1 MDYSLLVLKHNL
13 SVTREFNESIFIR
26 MEDESNFVINVLE
39 NFQIIFEE
47 AQVASTTDKNQANV
61 FQRLAEF
68 FKKIF
73 GTFAEKTKAIF
84 ESNKA
89 WMDENFNK
97 FDKIDYSKLK
107 IQMIPFWTMGMNRL
121 KSDSYVIQRKIQKV
135 MSNKSSLEKYKDLDA
150 IKKDIYSEYLDTNDD
165 LTNGLKNY
173 YRVGN
178 SKSSNEAVSL
188 EGPSLK
194 EKVAEFK
201 TYCFNYGKDIAPYV
215 KALMDEAE
223 KDLQRIEKTLKAR
236 PATENFCLVEN
247 ALYLNTDLA
256 QSNNFILLEA
266 EEPVKPDAPK
276 PDEKPANHTDVKIV
290 NKADEGQ
297 KAEDDA
303 NTKYSGLSTVE
314 LIFLKNTI
322 QIKQLS
328 ISALMTVLEERFR
341 AYMNALKAILKEAGQ
356 TTENTPDV
364 KNTKKAMGDK

>member
-1 MDYSLLVLKHNL
+1 MG
-13 SVTREFNESIFIR
+13 
-26 MEDESNFVINVLE
+26 
-39 NFQIIFEE
+39 
-47 AQVASTTDKNQANV
+47 KN
-61 FQRLAEF
+61 
-68 FKKIF
+68 
-73 GTFAEKTKAIF
+73 
-84 ESNKA
+84 
-89 WMDENFNK
+89 
-97 FDKIDYSKLK
+97 
-107 IQMIPFWTMGMNRL
+107 
-121 KSDSYVIQRKIQKV
+121 
-135 MSNKSSLEKYKDLDA
+135 
-150 IKKDIYSEYLDTNDD
+150 
-165 LTNGLKNY
+165 
-173 YRVGN
+173 
-178 SKSSNEAVSL
+178 
-188 EGPSLK
+188 
-194 EKVAEFK
+194 
-201 TYCFNYGKDIAPYV
+201 IAPYV

-266 EEPVKPDAPK
+266 EEPAKPDAPK